1 MRFTIAVCLL
11 SACVGCVQKRTPTNS
26 ASKSESPARLT
37 PEKRGEL
44 RTALDGFKATGLVT
58 GETGKYLQVN
68 PDKWNRETFDT
79 KTGVATIFQMLYFD
93 SEKLPDGQSI
103 FIQDNRT
110 GKTIGRLGKFGLKV
124 Y

>member
-1 MRFTIAVCLL
+1 MRFTIAVCVAVAV
-11 SACVGCVQKRTPTNS
+11 SGCVQKRTPTNS

-58 GETGKYLQVN
+58 GESGKYLQVN
-68 PDKWNRETFDT
+68 PDKWNKETFEM
-79 KTGVATIFQMLYFD
+79 KTGIANIFSMLYFD
-93 SEKLPDGQSI
+93 SEKLPEGESI
-103 FIQDNRT
+103 FIQDNKT